1 MKIILIIILSAL
13 LVSCSS
19 DNKRKN
25 AHRTETQILE
35 EHRDST
41 KSEIDSLKRELRKLE
56 RKRDS
61 LKAIDPDTLS
71 HDQ

>member
-1 MKIILIIILSAL
+1 MKIIFTFILAL
-13 LVSCSS
+13 LLLSCSS

-25 AHRTETQILE
+25 ENKTEAKILE
-35 EHRDST
+35 ERKDST
-41 KSEIDSLKRELRKLE
+41 IGEIDSLKKELRKLE

-71 HDQ
+71 NER